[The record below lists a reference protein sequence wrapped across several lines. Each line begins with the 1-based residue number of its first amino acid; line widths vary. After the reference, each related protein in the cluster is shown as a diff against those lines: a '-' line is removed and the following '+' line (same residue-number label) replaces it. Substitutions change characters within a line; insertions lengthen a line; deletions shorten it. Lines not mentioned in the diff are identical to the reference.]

1 MANSSVEPRAKAV
14 YVPAMRMWLYSQCD
28 HGHNCC
34 IIICYSHSTWNLDA
48 WFLTPALY
56 VDTLYILTST
66 YFTYMYVS
74 KICNAPF
81 IDVQKCDVYQMI
93 MNCTNKSANSCCCR
107 LNCQSSMW
115 NVATPVTRRSGVAK
129 DNSKLGNKSR
139 ACIWSKKLNWA
150 ATYKKKRVRQG

>member
-1 MANSSVEPRAKAV
+1 MLSWLTILRLTAVSSLELRLCV
-14 YVPAMRMWLYSQCD
+14 YLLCECGYIRNAIN
-28 HGHNCC
+28 GHNCY
-34 IIICYSHSTWNLDA
+34 IICYSHSTWNLYA

-93 MNCTNKSANSCCCR
+93 MNCTNKSANSCCR

-115 NVATPVTRRSGVAK
+115 NVATPVTRRSDVAK
-129 DNSKLGNKSR
+129 DSGKLGNKPR

-150 ATYKKKRVRQG
+150 AT